1 MEIKDLKQFDI
12 GNTIDADE
20 LSKRWGVSKKTI
32 DNRRSKKMGPGYWKI
47 TGTILYD
54 LRRRVLHFQQCLV
67 NTHYY
72 HPLPQTNGLSA
83 LVCLS

>member
-12 GNTIDADE
+12 GNTIDADQ

-32 DNRRSKKMGPGYWKI
+32 DNRRSKRMGPVYWKI

-54 LRRRVLHFQQCLV
+54 LDDVKRIEEESYIS
-67 NTHYY
+67 N
-72 HPLPQTNGLSA
+72 NA
-83 LVCLS
+83 

>member
-12 GNTIDADE
+12 GNTIDADQ

-54 LRRRVLHFQQCLV
+54 LDDVKRIEEESYIS
-67 NTHYY
+67 N
-72 HPLPQTNGLSA
+72 NA
-83 LVCLS
+83 

>member
-32 DNRRSKKMGPGYWKI
+32 DNRISKKMGPGYWKI

-54 LRRRVLHFQQCLV
+54 LDDVKRIEEESYIS
-67 NTHYY
+67 N
-72 HPLPQTNGLSA
+72 NA
-83 LVCLS
+83 

>member
-12 GNTIDADE
+12 DNTIDADQ

-32 DNRRSKKMGPGYWKI
+32 DNRRSKRMGPGDWKI

-54 LRRRVLHFQQCLV
+54 LDDVKRIEEESYIS
-67 NTHYY
+67 N
-72 HPLPQTNGLSA
+72 NA
-83 LVCLS
+83 